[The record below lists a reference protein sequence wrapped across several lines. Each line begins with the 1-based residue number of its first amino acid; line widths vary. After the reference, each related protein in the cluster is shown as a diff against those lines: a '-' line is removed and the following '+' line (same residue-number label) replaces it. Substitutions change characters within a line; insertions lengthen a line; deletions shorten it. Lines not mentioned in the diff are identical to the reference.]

1 METVVCYILA
11 QHLERIFMKME
22 KVSLLIKN
30 ARVFNTYLKRFVPA
44 DVSVRKGKFYYID
57 RERSQDFQ
65 AEEVLDAEGMYMI
78 PGFIDIHMHIESS
91 MMTPGP
97 FGSCLAGYGVT
108 TIVSEPHEIANV
120 KGMRGDTGNDLSG
133 QGYAH

>member
-1 METVVCYILA
+1 
-11 QHLERIFMKME
+11 ME

-120 KGMRGDTGNDLSG
+120 KGMRGICLLYTSDAADD
-133 QGYAH
+133 